1 MPSMDRVVTSYVAGP
16 SFPRYSGYCVDC
28 GKKLG
33 TYVYKRN
40 VPERCFNCRV
50 KARARKR
57 S

>member
-1 MPSMDRVVTSYVAGP
+1 MDRVVTSYVAGP